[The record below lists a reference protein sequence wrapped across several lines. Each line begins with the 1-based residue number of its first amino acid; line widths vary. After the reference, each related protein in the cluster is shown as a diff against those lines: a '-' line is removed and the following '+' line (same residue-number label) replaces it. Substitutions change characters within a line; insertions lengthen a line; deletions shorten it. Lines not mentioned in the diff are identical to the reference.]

1 MRKADEAMN
10 IDVDLA
16 GLNKAIQK
24 IKSWETEK
32 VKQVKDT
39 INESALN
46 VQKGARRRVRVATG
60 RLRASI
66 TIEPFNGGFAMAV
79 GTNVKY
85 AKAVE
90 FGSPARVIRAKR
102 KKALYWPGAS
112 HPVKQVKL
120 PAQPA
125 KPFLFPAWEEE
136 KPKLIQALKEALGK

>member
-1 MRKADEAMN
+1 MN

-32 VKQVKDT
+32 AQQVKDAV
-39 INESALN
+39 NESALN
-46 VQKGARRRVRVATG
+46 VQKGAKRRVRVVTG

-66 TIEPFNGGFAMAV
+66 TIEPFNGGFGMSV

-85 AKAVE
+85 AKPVE
-90 FGSPARVIRAKR
+90 FGSRAHVVRAKR
-102 KKALYWPGAS
+102 KKALFWPGAS
-112 HPVKQVKL
+112 HPVKQVNI

-125 KPFLFPAWEEE
+125 RPFLFPAWEEE
-136 KPKLIQALKEALGK
+136 KPELVKALKEALRK